1 MRGAF
6 RVSSRG
12 GDESAY
18 REPPRVQNPVRY
30 AEVPTP
36 YSKTSHTVHD
46 PHRADVIMA
55 RTWSR
60 GGGRVLDAWQHIVQL
75 SQPRAA
81 PQCGDYHTFG
91 CTRLPVCFYI
101 ELGECVCPVG
111 AWACGIHICRYR
123 RTGSPT
129 RRHLDATAARQALST
144 CGATATT
151 ADVVAAAFVMLALRL
166 PQNFSAWELK
176 CQRVFARAVSALRAN
191 MCIECGFNHTHQSDP
206 SPDACK
212 CGLCA
217 RSRFSCAA
225 RE

>member
-1 MRGAF
+1 VRGAF

-111 AWACGIHICRYR
+111 AWACGIHICDM
-123 RTGSPT
+123 PP
-129 RRHLDATAARQALST
+129 DAHAPWPHGRWGRKGTAPRATKGMRFQVRLRA
-144 CGATATT
+144 CGG
-151 ADVVAAAFVMLALRL
+151 
-166 PQNFSAWELK
+166 
-176 CQRVFARAVSALRAN
+176 SAL
-191 MCIECGFNHTHQSDP
+191 
-206 SPDACK
+206 
-212 CGLCA
+212 
-217 RSRFSCAA
+217 
-225 RE
+225 